1 MYGLPHRESVL
12 MIRKIVRAIALFVLS
27 SAVIAEP
34 QTTTA
39 IIGARVID
47 GTGAPA
53 RLETVI
59 LQGNRILAVSP
70 KAEIPHGARIMDAA
84 GQTLMPGLFDL
95 HTHLN
100 ASGTD
105 AVDDLGKSL
114 KAYLVCGVTSVNDY
128 SVYGEM
134 LAPLRALQSSGVLV
148 GPRVKFA
155 IRFGTPEGH
164 GAEFGW
170 GDYFT
175 QLVSTPAQAHAA
187 MKKILPYKP
196 DVIKAFTDGWRYG
209 TGDDL
214 TSMNLATLSAI
225 VEDAHRAG
233 IKVFTHTVTLNGAK
247 IAARAGVDVLAHGVG
262 DAPVDEE
269 LISLMKKNGTG
280 YVSTLATYEPQTTRV
295 PPPRLIALLS
305 PGDRQYALRAAEKH
319 SDASPNT
326 PVMRRWHFLQENISR
341 LSAAGIPIGVGTD
354 AGVAGTYHGWST
366 LHEMELLVAS
376 GLTPMQA
383 ITAGTAT
390 SARLVGEDTE
400 RGTIEPGKMADIL
413 LVKGAP
419 DQNIEDIEQTAAVF
433 LGGQQLDL
441 PSFESAIQSPQF
453 TPLPVHVIAG
463 KIEDA
468 EREDGR
474 TNLDTMLVDSTDPG
488 PDHSVI
494 LFTRTLRKQG
504 HAISVLSKMSS
515 KPAPFTDLVI
525 PLTRGEVELA
535 DISRSKG
542 IQFAVRGDGGY
553 RILLDCYGARRVDW
567 PAASFAGKATWK
579 TVRIPFASFQQ
590 KNPTSPLPLRTVRA
604 LHIELAR
611 PAGADVWLEIDD
623 ITLY

>member
-1 MYGLPHRESVL
+1 V
-12 MIRKIVRAIALFVLS
+12 IQKIVYVVAALVFF
-27 SAVIAEP
+27 SATAAKAQI
-34 QTTTA
+34 TTV

-53 RLETVI
+53 RVETVV
-59 LQGNRILAVSP
+59 LQGDRILAVSP
-70 KAEIPHGARIMDAA
+70 NAEIPPGARIVDAT

-100 ASGTD
+100 ASATD

-114 KAYLVCGVTSVNDY
+114 KAYLLCGVTSVNDY

-134 LAPLRALQSSGVLV
+134 LAPLRALESSGVLV

-155 IRFGTPEGH
+155 IRFGTPDGH

-209 TGDDL
+209 RGDDL

-225 VEDAHRAG
+225 VEDAHSAG

-262 DAPVDEE
+262 DAPVDDE
-269 LISLMKKNGTG
+269 LSSLLKKSGTG
-280 YVSTLATYEPQTTRV
+280 YVSTLATYEPQTTHALS
-295 PPPRLIALLS
+295 PRLVALLS
-305 PGDRQYALRAAEKH
+305 PGDRQYALRAAEKD
-319 SDASPNT
+319 SSASPNS
-326 PVMRRWHFLQENISR
+326 PVMRRWHFLQENIR
-341 LSAAGIPIGVGTD
+341 HLAAAGVPIGVGTD
-354 AGVAGTYHGWST
+354 AGVSGTYHGWST

-390 SARLVGEDTE
+390 SARLVGESAE
-400 RGTIEPGKMADIL
+400 RGTIEPGKIADIL

-419 DQNIEDIEQTAAVF
+419 DRNIEDIEQTAAVF
-433 LGGQQLDL
+433 LAGRQIDL
-441 PSFESAIQSPQF
+441 ASLESAIQSPQA
-453 TPLPVHVIAG
+453 TPLPAHVIAS
-463 KIEDA
+463 KIDDA

-488 PDHSVI
+488 PDHSVM
-494 LFTRTLRKQG
+494 LFARTLRGNG
-504 HAISVLSKMSS
+504 HALSILSRMSP
-515 KPAPFTDLVI
+515 KPSPFTDLIV
-525 PLTRGEVELA
+525 PLTRGAVEPA
-535 DISRSKG
+535 DISKFKG
-542 IQFAVRGDGGY
+542 VEFATRGDGDY
-553 RILLDCYGARRVDW
+553 SILLDCYGARKADW
-567 PAASFAGKATWK
+567 PAASFAGKAKWS
-579 TVRIPFASFQQ
+579 TVRIPFTSFRE
-590 KNPTSPLPLRTVRA
+590 KKSELPLPLQNVRA
-604 LHIELAR
+604 LHFELAR
-611 PAGADVWLEIDD
+611 PAGTDAWLEIDN
-623 ITLY
+623 IKLY

>member
-1 MYGLPHRESVL
+1 MLQ
-12 MIRKIVRAIALFVLS
+12 KIVLAVALLVLIA
-27 SAVIAEP
+27 AAAAGA

-39 IIGARVID
+39 ITGARVLD
-47 GTGAPA
+47 GTGAPV

-59 LQGNRILAVSP
+59 LQGDRILAVSSN
-70 KAEIPHGARIMDAA
+70 AQIPPGARIVDAT

-134 LAPLRALQSSGVLV
+134 LAPLRALQSSGVLL

-196 DVIKAFTDGWRYG
+196 DVIKAFTDGWRYE

-225 VEDAHRAG
+225 VEDAHHAG

-269 LISLMKKNGTG
+269 LLSLLRKNDTG
-280 YVSTLATYEPQTTRV
+280 YVSTLATYEPQIKGA
-295 PPPRLIALLS
+295 PSPRLIALLS
-305 PGDRQYALRAAEKH
+305 PGDRQYALRTAERH
-319 SDASPNT
+319 NNPSPT
-326 PVMRRWHFLQENISR
+326 SPVMRRWHFLQENIRR
-341 LSAAGIPIGVGTD
+341 LSAAGVPIGVGTD
-354 AGVAGTYHGWST
+354 AGVSGTYHGWST

-383 ITAGTAT
+383 ITAATAT
-390 SARLVGEDTE
+390 SARLVGDGAE
-400 RGTIEPGKMADIL
+400 RGTIEPGKIADIL
-413 LVKGAP
+413 LVKGSP
-419 DQNIEDIEQTAAVF
+419 DQNIEDVEQTAAVF
-433 LGGQQLDL
+433 LGGHQLDL
-441 PSFESAIQSPQF
+441 PSLESDIQSPTF
-453 TPLPVHVIAG
+453 TPLPVHVIPS
-463 KIEDA
+463 KIDDA

-488 PDHSVI
+488 SDHSVI
-494 LFTRTLRKQG
+494 LFTRTLRTHG
-504 HAISVLSKMSS
+504 HAISILSRMSP

-525 PLTRGEVELA
+525 PLTQGAVELA
-535 DISRSKG
+535 DISRFKG
-542 IQFAVRGDGGY
+542 IQFATRGDGDY
-553 RILLDCYGARRVDW
+553 KILLDCYGAPKLDW
-567 PAASFAGKATWK
+567 PAASFPGKAHWK
-579 TVRIPFASFQQ
+579 TVRVPFTSLQER
-590 KNPTSPLPLRTVRA
+590 NPTLPSSLHNVRA
-604 LHIELAR
+604 LHFELAR
-611 PAGADVWLEIDD
+611 PAGADAWLEIDD
-623 ITLY
+623 IRLY

>member
-1 MYGLPHRESVL
+1 MV
-12 MIRKIVRAIALFVLS
+12 RKIVRALALLLFFP
-27 SAVIAEP
+27 VIAQA
-34 QTTTA
+34 QTATA
-39 IIGARVID
+39 IVGARVID

-53 RLETVI
+53 HVETVV
-59 LQGNRILAVSP
+59 LQGDRILAVSSN
-70 KAEIPHGARIMDAA
+70 AEIPSDARIVDAT

-100 ASGTD
+100 ASATD

-114 KAYLVCGVTSVNDY
+114 KAYLLCGVTSVNDY

-148 GPRVKFA
+148 GPQVKFA

-164 GAEFGW
+164 GTEFGW

-187 MKKILPYKP
+187 MKRILPYKP

-209 TGDDL
+209 RADDL

-262 DAPVDEE
+262 DAPVDDE
-269 LISLMKKNGTG
+269 LISLLKKSGTG
-280 YVSTLATYEPQTTRV
+280 YVSTLATFEPQTAHTLSS
-295 PPPRLIALLS
+295 RLITLLS
-305 PGDRQYALRAAEKH
+305 PGDRQYALRAAEK
-319 SDASPNT
+319 DRGASANS
-326 PVMRRWHFLQENISR
+326 PVMRRWQFLQENIRR
-341 LSAAGIPIGVGTD
+341 LAAAGIPIGVGTD
-354 AGVAGTYHGWST
+354 AGVSGTYHGWST

-390 SARLVGEDTE
+390 SARLAGESTN
-400 RGTIEPGKMADIL
+400 RGTIEAGKIADIV
-413 LVKGAP
+413 LVKGSP
-419 DQNIEDIEQTAAVF
+419 DRNIEDIEQTAAVF
-433 LGGQQLDL
+433 LRGQQLDL
-441 PSFESAIQSPQF
+441 ASLESAIQSPQF
-453 TPLPVHVIAG
+453 TPLPVHTISSM
-463 KIEDA
+463 IDDA

-494 LFTRTLRKQG
+494 LFVRTLQGRG
-504 HAISVLSKMSS
+504 HAISILSRMSP
-515 KPAPFTDLVI
+515 KPSPFTDLVV
-525 PLTRGEVELA
+525 PLTQGAVEPA
-535 DISRSKG
+535 DISKFKG
-542 IQFAVRGDGGY
+542 IEFATRGDGDY
-553 RILLDCYGARRVDW
+553 SILLDCYGARKADW
-567 PAASFAGKATWK
+567 PTTSFTGKAKWR
-579 TVRIPFASFQQ
+579 TVRIPFTSFRE
-590 KNPTSPLPLRTVRA
+590 KKPELPTPLKSVRA
-604 LHIELAR
+604 LHFELAR
-611 PAGADVWLEIDD
+611 PAGADAWLEIDN
-623 ITLY
+623 IKLY

>member
-1 MYGLPHRESVL
+1 
-12 MIRKIVRAIALFVLS
+12 MIRKIVRAVALLVLS
-27 SAVIAEP
+27 SGATLEA

-39 IIGARVID
+39 IMGARVID

-59 LQGNRILAVSP
+59 LQGDRILTVSP
-70 KAEIPHGARIMDAA
+70 NAQIPPGARILDAT

-100 ASGTD
+100 ASATD

-114 KAYLVCGVTSVNDY
+114 KAYLVCGITSVNDY

-187 MKKILPYKP
+187 MQKILAYKP

-269 LISLMKKNGTG
+269 LISLLKKSGTG
-280 YVSTLATYEPQTTRV
+280 YVSTLATYEPQTARV
-295 PPPRLIALLS
+295 PSPRLVALLS
-305 PGDRQYALRAAEKH
+305 PGDRQYALRAAERH
-319 SDASPNT
+319 NDASPNA
-326 PVMRRWHFLQENISR
+326 PVMRRWHFLQENIRS
-341 LSAAGIPIGVGTD
+341 LAAAGIPIGVGTD
-354 AGVAGTYHGWST
+354 AGVSGTYHGWST

-376 GLTPMQA
+376 GLHPCRP
-383 ITAGTAT
+383 
-390 SARLVGEDTE
+390 SPPEPRPARVWWA
-400 RGTIEPGKMADIL
+400 K
-413 LVKGAP
+413 
-419 DQNIEDIEQTAAVF
+419 
-433 LGGQQLDL
+433 
-441 PSFESAIQSPQF
+441 IQS
-453 TPLPVHVIAG
+453 G
-463 KIEDA
+463 
-468 EREDGR
+468 ERLHLER
-474 TNLDTMLVDSTDPG
+474 WLTSSWSKALR
-488 PDHSVI
+488 
-494 LFTRTLRKQG
+494 TRTSRTSNRPQPYFWAGSSSIFLHLNLLSNLR
-504 HAISVLSKMSS
+504 SS
-515 KPAPFTDLVI
+515 LHCPRT
-525 PLTRGEVELA
+525 G
-535 DISRSKG
+535 
-542 IQFAVRGDGGY
+542 
-553 RILLDCYGARRVDW
+553 
-567 PAASFAGKATWK
+567 
-579 TVRIPFASFQQ
+579 
-590 KNPTSPLPLRTVRA
+590 LPER
-604 LHIELAR
+604 
-611 PAGADVWLEIDD
+611 
-623 ITLY
+623 

>member
-1 MYGLPHRESVL
+1 
-12 MIRKIVRAIALFVLS
+12 MIRKIVRSVALVALS
-27 SAVIAEP
+27 SAAVAEA

-39 IIGARVID
+39 IIGARIID

-53 RLETVI
+53 RRGTVI
-59 LQGNRILAVSP
+59 LQGDRILAVSP
-70 KAEIPHGARIMDAA
+70 KAEIPQGARILDAA

-134 LAPLRALQSSGVLV
+134 LAPLRALESSGVLV

-155 IRFGTPEGH
+155 IRFGTPQGH

-269 LISLMKKNGTG
+269 LISVLKKSGTG
-280 YVSTLATYEPQTTRV
+280 YVSTLATYEPQTDRV
-295 PPPRLIALLS
+295 PSQRLLALLS
-305 PGDRQYALRAAEKH
+305 PADREYALRAAERH
-319 SDASPNT
+319 GNSAPNSPVT
-326 PVMRRWHFLQENISR
+326 RRWQFLQENIRR
-341 LSAAGIPIGVGTD
+341 LSAAGVPIGVGTD
-354 AGVAGTYHGWST
+354 AGVSGTYHGWST
-366 LHEMELLVAS
+366 LHEIELLVAS

-390 SARLVGEDTE
+390 SARLVGESID
-400 RGTIEPGKMADIL
+400 RGTIEPGKIADLL
-413 LVKGAP
+413 LVKGFP
-419 DQNIEDIEQTAAVF
+419 DQNIEDIEQTAEVF
-433 LGGQQLDL
+433 LGGRQLDL
-441 PSFESAIQSPQF
+441 SSLESAIQSSQF
-453 TPLPVHVIAG
+453 TPLPSHRITR

-474 TNLDTMLVDSTDPG
+474 TNLDTMLVDSTDSG
-488 PDHSVI
+488 SDHSVI
-494 LFTRTLRKQG
+494 LFTRTRRRHG
-504 HAISVLSKMSS
+504 HAISILSRMST
-515 KPAPFTDLVI
+515 KPAPFTDLVV
-525 PLTRGEVELA
+525 PLTPGGVELT
-535 DISRSKG
+535 DISRFKG
-542 IQFAVRGDGGY
+542 IQFATRGDGDY
-553 RILLDCYGARRVDW
+553 RIFLDCYGARKLDW
-567 PAASFAGKATWK
+567 PAASFSGDEKWK
-579 TVRIPFASFQQ
+579 TVRIPFTRFRQRNS
-590 KNPTSPLPLRTVRA
+590 TLPLPLRSVRA
-604 LHIELAR
+604 LHFELVR
-611 PAGADVWLEIDD
+611 PAGADAWLDIDD
-623 ITLY
+623 IKLY